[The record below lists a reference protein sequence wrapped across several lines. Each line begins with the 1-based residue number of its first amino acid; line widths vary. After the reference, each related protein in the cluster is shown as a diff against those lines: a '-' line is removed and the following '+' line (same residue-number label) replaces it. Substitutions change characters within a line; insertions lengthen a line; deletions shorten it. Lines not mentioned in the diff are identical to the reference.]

1 MLKFLRKYRTL
12 MLGMFIV
19 ILMVAFVAPQAIQ
32 QLGPNPLKQKAG
44 EIGGEPITMG
54 DLQRA
59 AAEVQVLDNISPA
72 VPFLIGLD
80 ASRRPEHWMLL
91 KHEAERAGMIG
102 EGEDG
107 ADWLPEIAGH
117 MARLSISRQYGQYG
131 SQIVGM
137 MLQNPEV
144 QQQIAAD
151 AQAMRARVA
160 SAAGNSRLSEQDGL
174 RALAAARGIMRL
186 KDAYVFAA
194 RPTPAQTVSTARRL
208 GDSATIDY
216 LFLRGSL
223 LEGEIEEPTEEQL
236 RAHYEKY
243 ADAEPGTGE
252 FGIGYRRSSRIKVE
266 WLKVDRASIV
276 GVLPVDRVELRKL
289 YESNRAKYPSDY
301 EVEREIVRADYLE
314 AKANEIVT
322 EIVRIVRAEVL
333 KSTRK
338 LEEDGAYKKLP
349 EGWSAE
355 RPALDRIAQTIVD
368 SVKTTRGVT
377 IPLPTVESRDANWMD
392 ADALGALPG
401 IGGATVRLGNVQA
414 PFPQYA
420 MQVRELEGNPSL
432 GLQVGLTQID
442 APAEDAARNLYFVT
456 VLDARPASAPDSM
469 AEVTTLR
476 EDWKAIKGYERL
488 VAEQGVYETL
498 ARTDSLDAVARLLDA
513 DGTRFLEPLRGV
525 NLTREGAATA
535 DPNIDD
541 QAFRDA
547 AMDAAARLDPR
558 LTPEAIASDPGSVV
572 SAAIPSRLGVAI
584 AKVREIRPMTIEQFR
599 RSAVGIVMQATA
611 LEAGDASEA
620 IDARNPFTY
629 EAMVKRLG
637 FVPAREDKKSA
648 DS

>member
-44 EIGGEPITMG
+44 MIGETQITMG

-91 KHEAERAGMIG
+91 KHEAERAGLIG

-107 ADWLPEIAGH
+107 AGWLPEVAAH
-117 MARLSISRQYGQYG
+117 MARMAISRQYGQYG

-144 QQQIAAD
+144 QQQIEAD

-160 SAAGNSRLSEQDGL
+160 SAAGNSRLTEQDGL

-194 RPTPAQTVSTARRL
+194 RPTPAQAVSTARRL

-223 LEGEIEEPTEEQL
+223 LAGEIDDPSEEEL

-243 ADAEPGTGE
+243 ADVEPGTGE
-252 FGIGYRRSSRIKVE
+252 FGIGYRRSPRVKVE
-266 WLKVDRASIV
+266 WLKIDRASLAGAI
-276 GVLPVDRVELRKL
+276 PVDRVELRKL
-289 YESNRAKYPSDY
+289 YESNRTRYTSDY
-301 EVEREIVRADYLE
+301 EVEREMVRADFID
-314 AKANEIVT
+314 AKADELVT

-333 KSTRK
+333 KATRK

-349 EGWSAE
+349 TGWSDE

-368 SVKTTRGVT
+368 SIKSTRGIT
-377 IPLPTVESRDANWMD
+377 IPLPTVESRDANWLD
-392 ADALGALPG
+392 TDALGALPG

-414 PFPQYA
+414 PFAQYA

-442 APAEDAARNLYFVT
+442 APAEDAARNVYFYT

-469 AEVTTLR
+469 AEVATLK

-488 VAEQGVYETL
+488 ASEQGVYETL
-498 ARTDSLDAVARLLDA
+498 ARTDSLDAVARMLDA
-513 DGTRFLEPLRGV
+513 DGTRLLEPLRGV
-525 NLTREGAATA
+525 NLTREGAATGDA
-535 DPNIDD
+535 NIDD

-547 AMDAAARLDPR
+547 VMDAAAKLDPR
-558 LTPEAIASDPGSVV
+558 QSREEIASDPNGVV
-572 SAAIPSRLGVAI
+572 SVAIPSRLGVAI
-584 AKVREIRPMTIEQFR
+584 ARVREIRPMTIEQFR
-599 RSAVGIVMQATA
+599 QSAVGIVMQATA
-611 LEAGDASEA
+611 LEAGRASEA

-629 EAMVKRLG
+629 EAMVKRLE
-637 FVPAREDKKSA
+637 FVPAREDNQPA